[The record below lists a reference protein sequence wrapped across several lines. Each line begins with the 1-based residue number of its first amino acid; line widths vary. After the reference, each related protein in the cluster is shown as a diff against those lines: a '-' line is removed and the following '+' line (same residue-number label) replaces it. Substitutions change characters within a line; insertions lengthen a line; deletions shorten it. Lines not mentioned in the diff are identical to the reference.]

1 MIRTLFLLFFL
12 MFLPLKTALAVAGDV
27 QLDLSAGGSIVGTA
41 VLTGRVTDSAN
52 ASYYLDP
59 AADPSLIVAGSV
71 GIGTTT
77 PGYALDVNGTI
88 RAGTSALLSTG
99 GAAGY
104 YQDTINGAYRSIV
117 SAATTN
123 GYYFQTNTG
132 AATTMYVGLG
142 GTYNGNVGIGTT
154 TPGSKLTVAGNITGT
169 EFYSNSWLRNQNNL
183 TGLYNE
189 TNGTH
194 FYSHGATGWTL
205 TGGSTYPYLMFRDT
219 YQSTIRGYLYSDS
232 SGFGLLSNLGQWA
245 ITIPPDTNN
254 VIMGY
259 YSGGTLS
266 IGTNASSVYQIAM
279 RNTSNVTA
287 GLRWD
292 MGMAASGNFAIAEY
306 NGATF
311 QNGGAYLTSAS
322 GNSTWTYISD
332 QRLKTDVAVLPQE
345 KGLASLLQLNPVNYY
360 WRNAHGNRSLQ
371 TGFIAQDVEKIYPNL
386 VSQGDPITITLSDG
400 SQETIANPLG
410 LSYEGFIPYV
420 VQGIQQQQSKIDD
433 LTSKLNSQQQQID
446 ELRELINAK

>member
-142 GTYNGNVGIGTT
+142 GTYNGNVGIGTAAPGQKLQIGT
-154 TPGSKLTVAGNITGT
+154 VGAGVSTATPETITLGSD
-169 EFYSNSWLRNQNNL
+169 YSNTAGSNLKMRVYDDGASTAGMGVSAGQLEIGAWSTGKIAFYRGTTQSMIIDTSGNVGIGTSALGAKLHVNGTASYTIPTTFSGAGQNAAWT
-183 TGLYNE
+183 TGFTTQAMNVSILSSGSIVSGTGVYAASDERIKKNIVPISQEIVDRFFTSAHPVNFNWKE
-189 TNGTH
+189 TN
-194 FYSHGATGWTL
+194 
-205 TGGSTYPYLMFRDT
+205 TY
-219 YQSTIRGYLYSDS
+219 DS
-232 SGFGLLSNLGQWA
+232 
-245 ITIPPDTNN
+245 
-254 VIMGY
+254 
-259 YSGGTLS
+259 
-266 IGTNASSVYQIAM
+266 
-279 RNTSNVTA
+279 
-287 GLRWD
+287 
-292 MGMAASGNFAIAEY
+292 
-306 NGATF
+306 
-311 QNGGAYLTSAS
+311 
-322 GNSTWTYISD
+322 
-332 QRLKTDVAVLPQE
+332 
-345 KGLASLLQLNPVNYY
+345 
-360 WRNAHGNRSLQ
+360 
-371 TGFIAQDVEKIYPNL
+371 GFIAQDLIKEGLGYL
-386 VSQGDPITITLSDG
+386 VSGMPDDKLQEETNKNGMISPAGTRFIVNYSSIIPILTT
-400 SQETIANPLG
+400 
-410 LSYEGFIPYV
+410 
-420 VQGIQQQQSKIDD
+420 GIQQQQSKIDD